1 MSESAGK
8 MRHGAEKTAKAVGAT
23 AAGAAEGRR
32 VQSIREPLSPGA
44 YVEYSVD
51 DQPGVVE
58 RARAFLAGAPAESV
72 APRMA
77 ATVMLVSEGKPH
89 YRRFESPLAG
99 GAPIEETVGCG
110 SGGCLHAAPR
120 LHHGLHAGRRGVS
133 RRRPWT
139 CGMWNVPCPGPG
151 LLRSSGPVS

>member
-58 RARAFLAGAPAESV
+58 RARAFLAGAPGEPV

-99 GAPIEETVGCG
+99 GAPIEETVD
-110 SGGCLHAAPR
+110 AAPVDVFM
-120 LHHGLHAGRRGVS
+120 LRRASPWPS
-133 RRRPWT
+133 RRTPWCFPAAAWT